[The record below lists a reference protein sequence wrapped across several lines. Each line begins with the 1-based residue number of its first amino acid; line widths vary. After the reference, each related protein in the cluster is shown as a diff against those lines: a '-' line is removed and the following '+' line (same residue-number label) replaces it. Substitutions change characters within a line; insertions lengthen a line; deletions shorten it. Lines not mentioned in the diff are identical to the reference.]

1 MARLTD
7 DEYEAKRYTN
17 VTQKQYTTSQNWAAN
32 YYAKYYQPKQT
43 QQQYFKQ
50 RDSQQDSDRM
60 AELARRARE
69 AAAAAEKRRKEAEAL
84 RKRQEMSEKQRQSI
98 INYYSNYNDKRNLS
112 GWFQDARNEVR
123 NVLGYPQLANYG
135 AGGTK
140 YYNNYDPE
148 RAAAQR
154 AQQAAAAQSA
164 LAFTNRLGG
173 SQGYKNSQTEYIG
186 TYRLPRV
193 PLQRGMPM
201 SDIFSTP
208 LGQPTYTYTPVLP
221 ANADPWGH
229 DPNEDGGSPYFQQ
242 TPQQVPPTF
251 DFDYGGYDDWADYG
265 GGGGYYGG
273 GGGAYSSAPGYY
285 GQNTGDRGRWYQ
297 NLLQWNI

>member
-1 MARLTD
+1 MARLID

-43 QQQYFKQ
+43 QQTQQQYFKQ

-60 AELARRARE
+60 AELARRARL
-69 AAAAAEKRRKEAEAL
+69 AAEAAEKRRKEAEAL
-84 RKRQEMSEKQRQSI
+84 RKRQILSQMQRDSIMS
-98 INYYSNYNDKRNLS
+98 YWSNN
-112 GWFQDARNEVR
+112 
-123 NVLGYPQLANYG
+123 NVNIGNIAPVKPFNNYG
-135 AGGTK
+135 TGGTK
-140 YYNNYDPE
+140 YYNDYDPE

-154 AQQAAAAQSA
+154 AQQAAAWRAQQDTAQSA

-201 SDIFSTP
+201 SDIFFTP

-229 DPNEDGGSPYFQQ
+229 DQWEDGGSPYKQQ
-242 TPQQVPPTF
+242 TPQKVPSTF
-251 DFDYGGYDDWADYG
+251 DFDYGDYGDYGGYDDWGGYG
-265 GGGGYYGG
+265 GGG

-285 GQNTGDRGRWYQ
+285 GQNTGERGRWYQ